1 MINNMI
7 KNVSLGKAFKMAS
20 DAEMDQRSED
30 KKENKS
36 STILTMANACCSICF
51 FILWGGG
58 ALA

>member
-36 STILTMANACCSICF
+36 SIIINDDNRLLFNIF
-51 FILWGGG
+51 FYSMGGG
-58 ALA
+58 H